1 VFKFSNA
8 SLLAQDERV
17 TDGQLADE
25 MKILRFSRSVSR
37 TNRRNFVTSLGIA
50 AGAAGTLGLAGCSND
65 GAIVLSANDTN
76 PSVVDVLNFALNL
89 EYLEASFYNY
99 IATGSGI
106 SSANLGTGAGTITPI
121 PQVTFANSFVTTLA
135 QNLAAEEALH
145 VAFLRSTITAVGGT
159 PVSAP
164 SINLAAMGAVTNDA
178 TFLALARTLE
188 GVGSSAYAGGAQY
201 LTSTTVGLTYAAQIL
216 HVEAQHEGALRQA
229 CIQLGVS
236 SPAADSLD
244 TPPSSSA
251 IFNTGSTT
259 GLNPVRTVS
268 QVLQIVYAKPGLTG
282 QLGGGFFPNGLS
294 GNLTV
299 S

>member
-135 QNLAAEEALH
+135 QNLAWLPW
-145 VAFLRSTITAVGGT
+145 V
-159 PVSAP
+159 P
-164 SINLAAMGAVTNDA
+164 SPT
-178 TFLALARTLE
+178 TL
-188 GVGSSAYAGGAQY
+188 
-201 LTSTTVGLTYAAQIL
+201 
-216 HVEAQHEGALRQA
+216 
-229 CIQLGVS
+229 
-236 SPAADSLD
+236 
-244 TPPSSSA
+244 PSSRWPERWKA
-251 IFNTGSTT
+251 WVPAPTPAEPST
-259 GLNPVRTVS
+259 
-268 QVLQIVYAKPGLTG
+268 
-282 QLGGGFFPNGLS
+282 
-294 GNLTV
+294 
-299 S
+299 